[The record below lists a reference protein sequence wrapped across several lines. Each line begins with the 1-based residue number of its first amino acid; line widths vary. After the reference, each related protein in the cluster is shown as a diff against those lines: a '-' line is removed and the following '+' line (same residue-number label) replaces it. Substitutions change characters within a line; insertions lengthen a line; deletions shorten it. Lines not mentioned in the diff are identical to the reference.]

1 MARHG
6 LPILFTLVVWWV
18 STGAILYLDGLP
30 RRTFR
35 WSMAGA
41 TVMLV
46 AALYGLAATRGDTTI
61 AGAYIAFTCA
71 VVVWG
76 WQEVGFLLGY
86 ITGPRQA
93 PCPPDATEWQ
103 RFGLAVQTIMYHE
116 LALLV
121 LAVAVFGIAWNAP
134 NPVGAW
140 TFAVLLAMRLSAK
153 LNLFLGVRNLSDELL
168 PPHLAY
174 LQTYF
179 QRRPMNLL
187 FPVVVTAATVVAAIL
202 WTEALAADS
211 SPFDATALTFAGTL
225 LALAVLEHWFLVI
238 PLPTT
243 ALWSWGLRSRETAH
257 PPVLDAAPGLAPALV
272 ASKPDGGR

>member
-1 MARHG
+1 MAAHG
-6 LPILFTLVVWWV
+6 FPILFTLVVWWA

-41 TVMLV
+41 TVLLV
-46 AALYGLAATRGDTTI
+46 AALYGLAATRGDTTV
-61 AGAYIAFTCA
+61 AGAYMAFTCA

-86 ITGPRQA
+86 ITGPRQV
-93 PCPPDATEWQ
+93 PCPPGASEWQ
-103 RFGLAVQTIMYHE
+103 RFGFAVQTILYHE
-116 LALLV
+116 FALLV
-121 LAVAVFGIAWNAP
+121 LAVAVLGIAWDAP

-140 TFAVLLAMRLSAK
+140 TFVVLWAMRLSAK

-168 PPHLAY
+168 PPHLTY
-174 LQTYF
+174 LQSYF
-179 QRRPMNLL
+179 LRRPMNLL
-187 FPVVVTAATVVAAIL
+187 FPVAVTAATAVAAIL
-202 WTEALAADS
+202 WSEALAPAT

-243 ALWSWGLRSRETAH
+243 ALWSWGLRSRPVADVVVVDTA
-257 PPVLDAAPGLAPALV
+257 P
-272 ASKPDGGR
+272 

>member
-1 MARHG
+1 MAQHG

-41 TVMLV
+41 TVLLL
-46 AALYGLAATRGDTTI
+46 AALYGLAATRGDNTI

-71 VVVWG
+71 VVIWG

-93 PCPPDATEWQ
+93 PCPPGATEWQ

-121 LAVAVFGIAWNAP
+121 LAVAVFGIAWDAP

-140 TFAVLLAMRLSAK
+140 TFAVLLVMRLSAK
-153 LNLFLGVRNLSDELL
+153 LNLFLGVRNWSDELL

-187 FPVVVTAATVVAAIL
+187 FPVAVTAATVVAALL
-202 WTEALAADS
+202 WAEALGPHS

-238 PLPTT
+238 PMPTT
-243 ALWSWGLRSRETAH
+243 ALWSWGLRSRE
-257 PPVLDAAPGLAPALV
+257 AARPRDLGAVASLAPALLV
-272 ASKPDGGR
+272 NKPDGR

>member
-1 MARHG
+1 MVQHG
-6 LPILFTLVVWWV
+6 LPILFTLVVWWA

-41 TVMLV
+41 TVLLV
-46 AALYGLAATRGDTTI
+46 AALYGLAATRGDTTVF
-61 AGAYIAFTCA
+61 GAYVAFTCA

-86 ITGPRQA
+86 ITGPRQV
-93 PCPPDATEWQ
+93 PCPPDASEWQ
-103 RFGLAVQTIMYHE
+103 RFAYAVQTILYHE
-116 LALLV
+116 FALLI
-121 LAVAVFGIAWNAP
+121 LAVAVLGIAWDAP
-134 NPVGAW
+134 NPAGAW
-140 TFAVLLAMRLSAK
+140 TFAVLWAMRLSAK

-174 LQTYF
+174 LQSYF
-179 QRRPMNLL
+179 LRRPMNLL
-187 FPVVVTAATVVAAIL
+187 FPVAVTAATAFAAIL
-202 WTEALAADS
+202 WSEALAPDA

-243 ALWSWGLRSRETAH
+243 ALWSWGLRSREKAGTADLE
-257 PPVLDAAPGLAPALV
+257 PASGLQPALL
-272 ASKPDGGR
+272 ANKADRR